1 MSKIPMVVRYL
12 LGVVYVVFG
21 LNGFLHFMPNP
32 DLPAGA
38 KDFIVALMNSG
49 YLMYVVKAVEVVG
62 GILLLANIYV
72 PLALVIIAPITLNI
86 FLFHLFLAMDG
97 LPIAV
102 VLLAMNVYLGYMNRS
117 AFANMLK
124 K

>member
-1 MSKIPMVVRYL
+1 MIHL
-12 LGVVYVVFG
+12 LTPYSLDYRCCVKN
-21 LNGFLHFMPNP
+21 LILP
-32 DLPAGA
+32 PAGA

-102 VLLAMNVYLGYMNRS
+102 VLLAMNVYLGYVNRS